1 MRETIPAT
9 EKPESKPLPEPPAPP
24 RPRGR
29 GRFWLFLL
37 LLAAAVAGY
46 YGWFHRPA
54 GAAPAPHAP
63 PGGRAGRGPG
73 VTPVVAVKA
82 GKGSIGVYFD
92 GLGAVTPIYTAVIK
106 SRVDGELLNV
116 FYKEG
121 ELVHKGD
128 RLAEIDPRPFQV
140 QLTQA
145 EGQLARD
152 QALLN
157 NARVDLAR
165 YETLI
170 KQNAVAEQTLVTQ
183 KALIAQYEGQIKSDQ
198 GAIDSAQL
206 NIAYSHITAPISGR
220 VGLRLVD
227 PGNIVHAGDANG
239 LLVITQIQPIS
250 VIFTIAEDQLR
261 PVIRKYQGGARL
273 RVDAYDRDKKTKL
286 AGGTLTTID
295 NQIDQTTGT
304 LKLRATFDNSHNELF
319 PNQFVNARLLV
330 EEKYG
335 VTLIPSAAVQRNERM
350 TYAWLVKPDSTV
362 TVREIAT
369 GTTEGTDTEV
379 TSGLEPGD
387 VVVMTG
393 VDKLQEGAKVN
404 AQLEGAPAAP
414 VPSAARGGR
423 QRQTR

>member
-1 MRETIPAT
+1 
-9 EKPESKPLPEPPAPP
+9 
-24 RPRGR
+24 
-29 GRFWLFLL
+29 
-37 LLAAAVAGY
+37 
-46 YGWFHRPA
+46 
-54 GAAPAPHAP
+54 
-63 PGGRAGRGPG
+63 
-73 VTPVVAVKA
+73 VVAVKA
-82 GKGSIGVYFD
+82 RKGSIGVYFD
-92 GLGAVTPIYTAVIK
+92 GLGAVTPIYTTLIK
-106 SRVDGELLNV
+106 SRVDGELLDV

-121 ELVHKGD
+121 EMVNKGD

-152 QALLN
+152 QALLD
-157 NARVDLAR
+157 NARVDLVR

-198 GAIDSAQL
+198 GAIDSAKL
-206 NIAYSHITAPISGR
+206 NITYSHITAPIAGR
-220 VGLRLVD
+220 IGLRLVD
-227 PGNIVHAGDANG
+227 PGNIVHAADANG
-239 LLVITQIQPIS
+239 LLVITQVQPIS

-261 PVIRKYQGGARL
+261 PVIKKYQAGARL

-286 AGGTLTTID
+286 ATGTLTTID

-304 LKLRATFDNSHNELF
+304 LKLRATYDNSRNELF

-330 EEKYG
+330 QEKNG

-350 TYAWLVKPDSTV
+350 TYAWLVKPDSSV
-362 TVREIAT
+362 AVREIAT
-369 GTTEGTDTEV
+369 GTTEGADTEV
-379 TSGLEPGD
+379 TSGLQPGD

-404 AQLEGAPAAP
+404 AQFEGAPGARSAAP
-414 VPSAARGGR
+414 ATPGDHPVAGQPRPNDATPVPAKGGNGR
-423 QRQTR
+423 RKQSQ